1 MNRRTADLWFV
12 ALAPLG
18 FVHAGLRHTV
28 ESQMALHMLVQF
40 PLLLASGWAM
50 GRLRGPR
57 HDVVDALDAHGL
69 LGLSVVSCVSAFWMI
84 PAALDM
90 SLLHGPVRAAKYTS
104 WLIAGVL
111 LARSWPR
118 VAETTAVFFAGNLA
132 WMLATAGL
140 LYRDADSR
148 LCVSYL
154 AADQV
159 WAGSGLVA
167 LAVAL
172 GALALW
178 RIAVLSSADGALTSS
193 PTAAAPP
200 RSSSSGPTAG
210 RRPVRPCS
218 RPRAATGR
226 AAHRLRE

>member
-1 MNRRTADLWFV
+1 MNSRSAALWAM
-12 ALAPLG
+12 ALAPLA
-18 FVHAGLRHTV
+18 FVHAGLRHAV

-50 GRLRGPR
+50 GQLSGRRRLL
-57 HDVVDALDAHGL
+57 VDALDAHGL
-69 LGLSVVSCVSAFWMI
+69 LGLSVASCVSAFWMI

-90 SLLHGPVRAAKYTS
+90 SLLSGPMRVAKYTS

-167 LAVAL
+167 LAIAL

-178 RIAVLSSADGALTSS
+178 RIVVLSGRDAALT
-193 PTAAAPP
+193 PWET
-200 RSSSSGPTAG
+200 RS
-210 RRPVRPCS
+210 R
-218 RPRAATGR
+218 
-226 AAHRLRE
+226 